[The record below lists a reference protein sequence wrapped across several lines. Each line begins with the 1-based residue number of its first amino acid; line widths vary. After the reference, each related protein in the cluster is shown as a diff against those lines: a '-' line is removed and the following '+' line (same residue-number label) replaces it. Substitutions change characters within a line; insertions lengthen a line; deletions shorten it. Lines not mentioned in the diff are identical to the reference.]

1 VGLGWTR
8 EAVMRG
14 MAVSSAKLIDLM
26 LQARAGVGFVAVL
39 YVAD

>member
-1 VGLGWTR
+1 
-8 EAVMRG
+8 

-26 LQARAGVGFVAVL
+26 LQGQAGWDGEGGVGVGGAAIL